1 MKKITSLL
9 FLSLPSLSLADSIDD
24 IRWVSQNYP
33 PYSYQDENGNNTG
46 SVINKLEQIFKK
58 TGSSKTGKD
67 VEMKTFSKMFIK
79 MNNDKNTVFFPLARL
94 PERESMFKWVGPIF
108 MDQPVVF
115 GRSSINIAN
124 VNDLKNYLI
133 GGREGYP
140 GVKQLDSMDISEFKF
155 SDKDAQNMM
164 SLRNSQV
171 GLVVCD
177 EMVGNYIM
185 QNLGM
190 KPADYKV
197 VYRLQPVEMAFA
209 FNKDTDDA
217 IVQEVANAIK

>member
-1 MKKITSLL
+1 MKKITTLL
-9 FLSLPSLSLADSIDD
+9 FLSIPSLSLADSIDD

-33 PYSYQDENGNNTG
+33 PYSYQDENGENTG
-46 SVINKLEQIFKK
+46 SVMKKLEEILKK
-58 TGSSKTGKD
+58 TGSSKTAKD
-67 VEMKTFSKMFIK
+67 VEMKTFSKLFVK

-94 PERESMFKWVGPIF
+94 PQRESMFKWVGPIF

-115 GRSSINIAN
+115 GRSSITISN
-124 VNDLKNYLI
+124 VNDLKNYVI
-133 GGREGYP
+133 SGREGYP
-140 GVKQLDSMDISEFKF
+140 GVNQLDSMGISEFKF
-155 SDKDAQNMM
+155 SDKDEQNIML
-164 SLRNSQV
+164 LRNSQV

-185 QNLGM
+185 KNLGM

-217 IVQEVANAIK
+217 IVQEVANAMK